1 VRGYRVGARMWHP
14 VEDLRS
20 LRGYRQEG
28 TLAAGQY
35 VASLMHRQ
43 HFPLLSLDD
52 PGPSLASLG
61 VKVRRQGRKLMR

>member
-1 VRGYRVGARMWHP
+1 MWHP

-28 TLAAGQY
+28 TLG
-35 VASLMHRQ
+35 VGGWLASLMHRQ
-43 HFPLLSLDD
+43 HFPLLSADD

-61 VKVRRQGRKLMR
+61 VKVRRQGRKLKR